1 MQFLQAN
8 IINIV
13 NDVLKQ
19 HVDIKLNDVLEK
31 TMKGFY
37 IYIYI
42 YIYIYMRG
50 VKVFR
55 LILLNI
61 LLNIDWHRNCHSLHA
76 SSLKFIICISFLSLP
91 IYKLFSTHALSSVHS
106 QQLTHCKNKNTQH
119 DQKFNNFF
127 GGVGGSLKIPPSTT
141 QIKKEILPP
150 TRVT

>member
-31 TMKGFY
+31 NMKGF
-37 IYIYI
+37 YI

-61 LLNIDWHRNCHSLHA
+61 
-76 SSLKFIICISFLSLP
+76 
-91 IYKLFSTHALSSVHS
+91 T
-106 QQLTHCKNKNTQH
+106 
-119 DQKFNNFF
+119 
-127 GGVGGSLKIPPSTT
+127 
-141 QIKKEILPP
+141 
-150 TRVT
+150 